1 MACMAG
7 ELDLLF
13 PFAPLGLEGFCVR
26 CAVQTKVAFAHGVGL
41 LSPVVASLVSI
52 AGGAELE

>member
-1 MACMAG
+1 MAG

-26 CAVQTKVAFAHGVGL
+26 CAVQTKVASAHGVGL